1 MKKALI
7 SGFSGLDGAFL
18 AQLLLNKG
26 YEVCGT
32 SRDAQMSRFTNLH
45 RLGIFEQLK
54 LESMAL
60 NDFRS
65 VLQVL
70 TKIQPDEVYNLAGQ
84 SSVGLSFQQ
93 PVEALESI
101 ATGTLNLLEAIRFME
116 VPIKSYH
123 ASSGECFGNTYGLPA
138 DENTPFRPRS
148 PYGIASSVLFC
159 LTNTFPRSK

>member
-7 SGFSGLDGAFL
+7 SGVSGQDGAYL

-32 SRDAQMSRFTNLH
+32 SRDAQMAKFTNLH
-45 RLGIFEQLK
+45 RLGIFEQVK

-70 TKIQPDEVYNLAGQ
+70 SKIQPDEVYNLAGQ

-101 ATGTLNLLEAIRFME
+101 ATGT
-116 VPIKSYH
+116 
-123 ASSGECFGNTYGLPA
+123 
-138 DENTPFRPRS
+138 
-148 PYGIASSVLFC
+148 
-159 LTNTFPRSK
+159 